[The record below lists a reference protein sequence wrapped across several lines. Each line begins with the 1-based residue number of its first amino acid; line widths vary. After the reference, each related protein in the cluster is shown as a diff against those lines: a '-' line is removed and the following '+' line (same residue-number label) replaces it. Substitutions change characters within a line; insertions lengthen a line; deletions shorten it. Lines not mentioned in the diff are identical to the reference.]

1 MTIVHQ
7 INELIGWTVALGV
20 FAVSLY
26 FVFIVGSAHFD
37 TKYAARTGTKLPPKP
52 AWRNEM
58 YKDGDAEPGD
68 KSPYDGSE
76 FLIL

>member
-1 MTIVHQ
+1 MVNDGKMIVIHLV
-7 INELIGWTVALGV
+7 EFLIRWVLAIGM
-20 FAVSLY
+20 FSLAML
-26 FVFIVGSAHFD
+26 FVFFVGSAHHGVEH
-37 TKYAARTGTKLPPKP
+37 KPPNKQ
-52 AWRNEM
+52 WRNEM